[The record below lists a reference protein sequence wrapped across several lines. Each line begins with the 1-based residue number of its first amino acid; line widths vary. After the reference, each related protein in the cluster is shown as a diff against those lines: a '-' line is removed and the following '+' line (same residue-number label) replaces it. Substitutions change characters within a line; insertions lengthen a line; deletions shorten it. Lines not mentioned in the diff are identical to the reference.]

1 MPDRLL
7 TRSEDSML
15 QMEMSAVIEG
25 SVMDVTPMNV
35 TPFWV
40 TNVIK
45 INNTGSYLGNKA
57 KIGNRSQFDYS
68 LS

>member
-1 MPDRLL
+1 
-7 TRSEDSML
+7 ML

-25 SVMDVTPMNV
+25 SVMAVTPMNV

-40 TNVIK
+40 SDIIK
-45 INNTGSYLGNKA
+45 INNTGSYLRNKA

>member
-1 MPDRLL
+1 
-7 TRSEDSML
+7 ML

-57 KIGNRSQFDYS
+57 KIGNRCQFDYS